1 MPSPLFPPE
10 LFVLVGVNVFVALS
24 LLTSLLDGPFP
35 QAVPYFFQIA
45 ALAGFGQ
52 IWVNYAFLFFF
63 VEARF
68 YSSILYLAVA
78 LIATVAVN
86 LHIAINRNR
95 LGAALAFLG
104 SITIPTGFIS
114 FFSVSAYVNGLAV
127 WIPPLPI
134 VPLESI
140 YIVLI
145 TCAVILG
152 LSIFVYVEPGMLR
165 KTFRMDRRLHF
176 TSMPNHAVDPP
187 EDDKNEKGKRR

>member
-1 MPSPLFPPE
+1 M
-10 LFVLVGVNVFVALS
+10 S
-24 LLTSLLDGPFP
+24 LLTSLFDGPFP
-35 QAVPYFFQIA
+35 RAVPYFFQIA

-52 IWVNYAFLFFF
+52 IWVNYAFLFF

-68 YSSILYLAVA
+68 YSSILYLAAA
-78 LIATVAVN
+78 LIAIVAVN

-95 LGAALAFLG
+95 LGVALAFLG

-145 TCAVILG
+145 TYAVILG
-152 LSIFVYVEPGMLR
+152 FSIVVSVEPGMLKKMFGAHR
-165 KTFRMDRRLHF
+165 KRWFVPSLLNYATNPTD
-176 TSMPNHAVDPP
+176 DPK
-187 EDDKNEKGKRR
+187 ENKKGGGK